1 MKVAAIDIGS
11 NSIKLVVVDA
21 AASDSFAVLARKREI
36 VRLGHETLLKG
47 YISREAIR
55 RAARCI
61 KRLRSVANAR
71 GAESIVAIATAS
83 VREANNSARFVQ
95 KMEKKTGVRVAV
107 LSGTEEARL
116 IGLAASQGCSSKRGA
131 TLNIDIG
138 GGSTEV
144 SIFRN
149 GQPVTLLS
157 MKLGAVGL
165 TERFLTSDPPRANQL
180 DQLRDEIRTALEIPA
195 RELRGHKW
203 QAATGTSGTILAV
216 NTALRLQSVRR
227 NGDAD
232 RNGPVINLKDLTLL
246 NAMLAVMNTNQRRD
260 YAGLSTR
267 RAEIIVAGAAVL
279 EETMRA
285 LNIESLRTCDWSLR
299 EGVIIDQL
307 RQWKFTR

>member
-1 MKVAAIDIGS
+1 MKFAAIDIGS

-21 AASDSFAVLARKREI
+21 AASDSFAVLTRKREI

-55 RAARCI
+55 RAAKCI
-61 KRLRSVANAR
+61 RRLRSVADAR

-83 VREANNSARFVQ
+83 VREAKNSARFVE

-116 IGLAASQGCSSKRGA
+116 IGLAASQGCSNRGVA

-138 GGSTEV
+138 GGSTEISV
-144 SIFRN
+144 FRK
-149 GQPVTLLS
+149 GQPLTLLS

-165 TERFLTSDPPRANQL
+165 TERFLISDPPRTEQL
-180 DQLRDEIRTALEIPA
+180 VRLRDEIRTALEKPA
-195 RELRGHKW
+195 RELRKHQW
-203 QAATGTSGTILAV
+203 DAATGTSGTILAV
-216 NTALRLQSVRR
+216 NSALRLQPAEN
-227 NGDAD
+227 NGQ
-232 RNGPVINLKDLTLL
+232 GHHKPSSISLTDLTRL
-246 NAMLAVMNTNQRRD
+246 NAMLAVMNLNQRRS
-260 YAGLSTR
+260 YAGLSIR
-267 RAEIIVAGAAVL
+267 RAEIIVAGAIVL

-285 LNIESLRTCDWSLR
+285 LSIESLLTCAWSLR

-307 RQWKFTR
+307 RLRANR